1 MDYTEIL
8 KTELERVNMRGN
20 ADKETVRKLASI
32 IFDMEQNI
40 LVLSKRVEK
49 LTADLEAKTATTKP
63 SATTATKTTTTKTT
77 APKGD
82 K

>member
-40 LVLSKRVEK
+40 LILSKRVEK
-49 LTADLEAKTATTKP
+49 LTAELEASKSASGKTAAATTK
-63 SATTATKTTTTKTT
+63 TTTT

>member
-40 LVLSKRVEK
+40 LILSKRVEK
-49 LTADLEAKTATTKP
+49 LTAELEASKSASGKTA
-63 SATTATKTTTTKTT
+63 ATATKTTTT

>member
-40 LVLSKRVEK
+40 LILSKRVEK
-49 LTADLEAKTATTKP
+49 LTVELE
-63 SATTATKTTTTKTT
+63 STTATKTTTTTKTT